1 MSDDAITK
9 KGVRIQGEMRKR
21 ETFLIKCAVL
31 CEKVP
36 NSLSRCHTKRK
47 TTKKAPKNLFNLKN
61 WCQNKR
67 RAVAAKHTRPSF
79 GMTTTQDIRD
89 LFT

>member
-36 NSLSRCHTKRK
+36 NT
-47 TTKKAPKNLFNLKN
+47 A
-61 WCQNKR
+61 
-67 RAVAAKHTRPSF
+67 
-79 GMTTTQDIRD
+79 
-89 LFT
+89 